1 MSENQLTAEQ
11 QKFIDEEVEKIFD
24 FEAIRKGMD
33 AIIDGGTLKDAK
45 GLTTADCEAIY
56 SVGLNAYKVGR
67 YEDADTVFRYL
78 VFVDHLNAKYWIA
91 LGAVQQ
97 MRRDFQKA
105 VASYSYAS
113 FLNLDDPK
121 PQYHAAECFLALGD
135 KESAK
140 SALAALDMYAPK
152 DSPYRE
158 KAKKLAERL

>member
-1 MSENQLTAEQ
+1 MSDNQLTAEQ
-11 QKFIDEEVEKIFD
+11 EKILGEEVDKVFD
-24 FEAIRKGMD
+24 FEAVRKGMD
-33 AIIDGGTLKDAK
+33 AIIDGGTMKELK
-45 GLTTADCEAIY
+45 GLTTEDCEAIY
-56 SVGLNAYKVGR
+56 SVGLNAYKVGS

-78 VFVDHLNAKYWIA
+78 VLLDHLCPKYWIA

-105 VASYSYAS
+105 VSSYGYAS
-113 FLNLDDPK
+113 FLDLENPK

-135 KESAK
+135 KENAK

-158 KAKKLAERL
+158 KAKKLSERL